1 MMSSKFPVLHTEWS
15 LTYSVLAP
23 ARLRAAE
30 SFSKQPQV
38 QSYWLHSIFSF
49 HDARTSPSNIMSSM
63 IKKKG
68 TLTFKPKAPQSRRQP
83 GAPPSGPSSTRLS
96 IERQSQTPASTVRPT
111 AFSPPPALPQQRGAP
126 HKLPSHQD
134 ATIIGE
140 AAPAASSRTGED
152 SDAADTS
159 HAIDAHTT
167 KENYGIEDSAQV
179 RGSRDEIIITGGDG
193 NSSTSLP
200 TPATVPDPAPLGPPS
215 ISHHV
220 AEPTITNAT
229 ISQDLSVPG
238 NADLSVMG
246 PEESIRAAE
255 VVPTAELNP
264 DGTSGAVVAPV
275 LGKTTKRPSKRR
287 KLDKNGVEIR
297 QSIEVQINKP
307 RRVASGL
314 KKPRR
319 PRDKDGEGTK
329 RKHRAE
335 TPDDAEDQEIDHST
349 VKMADLTKD
358 LRIGKKFSRHAE
370 IKKRDMEKKM
380 KAKLARDH
388 PELLRGQ
395 ANADEARSQSAT
407 REEPPADTSTG
418 PQMRIVNG
426 QIVIDDASLVVD
438 RHARAAAAT
447 TDMEEV
453 EEDDFTRITTS
464 GTHLK
469 REMNIYW
476 DTESTEK
483 FYNGI
488 RMFGTDFE
496 MISKMFPDRNRRQ
509 IKLKFNK
516 EEREFP
522 KKISN
527 ALIGEAV
534 KIDLEEYKLH
544 TGLEYEATDDINAEH
559 AQLEAD
565 HKAEQLRLQAEAE
578 ETTRQKRA
586 EIQASAN
593 PKASSTA
600 LGTEPAAGTDSAK
613 ENEPVVSGVAE
624 GGKAS
629 AASKPKKKAAAK
641 RKRKNPHGTRV
652 GGEEVEVLGTIDDLQ
667 T

>member
-1 MMSSKFPVLHTEWS
+1 MGANLSESSSSLH
-15 LTYSVLAP
+15 
-23 ARLRAAE
+23 RAAKVQLE
-30 SFSKQPQV
+30 NQPT
-38 QSYWLHSIFSF
+38 SLLKHLLTPFYSGS
-49 HDARTSPSNIMSSM
+49 HDARTSSSDIMSSM

-83 GAPPSGPSSTRLS
+83 GAAPSAPSSTRQS
-96 IERQSQTPASTVRPT
+96 IERQSQTPAPTVRPA
-111 AFSPPPALPQQRGAP
+111 AFSPPPVLTQRRDAPHEPPSLHGAALVEEALPA
-126 HKLPSHQD
+126 
-134 ATIIGE
+134 I
-140 AAPAASSRTGED
+140 SSRAAEEIN
-152 SDAADTS
+152 DAADTS
-159 HAIDAHTT
+159 SIIDSHTA
-167 KENYGIEDSAQV
+167 EGSHEIEAFVQV
-179 RGSRDEIIITGGDG
+179 RGSRDETMTTGGDG
-193 NSSTSLP
+193 SSSGFLP
-200 TPATVPDPAPLGPPS
+200 TPATAPDPPLDSPLIG
-215 ISHHV
+215 HHV
-220 AEPTITNAT
+220 AESTNTNVT
-229 ISQDLSVPG
+229 ISRDVSVPV

-246 PEESIRAAE
+246 PEETIQAAE

-264 DGTSGAVVAPV
+264 DGTSGTVVAPV
-275 LGKTTKRPSKRR
+275 LEKATKRPAKRR

-314 KKPRR
+314 KKPGR
-319 PRDKDGEGTK
+319 PRDSDGEVTK
-329 RKHRAE
+329 RKHRAP
-335 TPDDAEDQEIDHST
+335 TPDDAEEQEIDHST
-349 VKMADLTKD
+349 VKMAELTKD
-358 LRIGKKFSRHAE
+358 LRIGKKFSRHTE
-370 IKKRDMEKKM
+370 IKKREMEKKM

-388 PELLRGQ
+388 PELVRSQ
-395 ANADEARSQSAT
+395 ANADEARSQSAG
-407 REEPPADTSTG
+407 REEPPAETSTG

-438 RHARAAAAT
+438 RHARAAAAA

-464 GTHLK
+464 GTHMK

-534 KIDLEEYKLH
+534 KIDLEEYKSH
-544 TGLEYEATDDINAEH
+544 TGLEYETTDDIEAAH

-565 HKAEQLRLQAEAE
+565 HKAEQLRLQAEAD

-593 PKASSTA
+593 PKALSAATA
-600 LGTEPAAGTDSAK
+600 PGTEHAAGTDSAK
-613 ENEPVVSGVAE
+613 ENEPVASAAAE

-641 RKRKNPHGTRV
+641 KKRKTALGTRL

>member
-1 MMSSKFPVLHTEWS
+1 
-15 LTYSVLAP
+15 
-23 ARLRAAE
+23 
-30 SFSKQPQV
+30 
-38 QSYWLHSIFSF
+38 
-49 HDARTSPSNIMSSM
+49 MSSM

-83 GAPPSGPSSTRLS
+83 GAPPSAPSSTRQS
-96 IERQSQTPASTVRPT
+96 IERQSQTPAPTVRPT
-111 AFSPPPALPQQRGAP
+111 AFSPPPVLTQQRDVP
-126 HKLPSHQD
+126 HEPPSLHD
-134 ATIIGE
+134 ATLVEE
-140 AAPAASSRTGED
+140 AVPAASSGAAED
-152 SDAADTS
+152 INNAVDTS
-159 HAIDAHTT
+159 NVIDSHTA
-167 KENYGIEDSAQV
+167 EESHEIEDSAQI
-179 RGSRDEIIITGGDG
+179 RGSRDETVTIVGDD
-193 NSSTSLP
+193 SSSASLLM
-200 TPATVPDPAPLGPPS
+200 TAIVQDPPPLDPPS

-220 AEPTITNAT
+220 AEPTNVNVTL
-229 ISQDLSVPG
+229 SQNVSILGD
-238 NADLSVMG
+238 ADLSVMG
-246 PEESIRAAE
+246 PEESIQAAE

-264 DGTSGAVVAPV
+264 DGTSGAIVAPV
-275 LGKTTKRPSKRR
+275 LEKTTKRSSKRR
-287 KLDKNGVEIR
+287 KLDKNGAEIR
-297 QSIEVQINKP
+297 QSIEVQVNKP

-319 PRDKDGEGTK
+319 PRHNDGEGIK
-329 RKHRAE
+329 RKQRAE

-349 VKMADLTKD
+349 VKMAELTKD
-358 LRIGKKFSRHAE
+358 LRIGKKFSKHAE
-370 IKKRDMEKKM
+370 IKKRETQKKM
-380 KAKLARDH
+380 KAKLAKNH
-388 PELLRGQ
+388 PELVQGQ
-395 ANADEARSQSAT
+395 ANADEARSQSAR
-407 REEPPADTSTG
+407 REEPPAEASTG

-438 RHARAAAAT
+438 RHARAAAAA

-464 GTHLK
+464 GTHMK

-522 KKISN
+522 RRISN

-534 KIDLEEYKLH
+534 KIDLEEYKSH

-559 AQLEAD
+559 AQLEAE
-565 HKAEQLRLQAEAE
+565 HKAEQFRLQAEAD

-593 PKASSTA
+593 PKSSSA
-600 LGTEPAAGTDSAK
+600 GAAPGTEPAGGTDSAK
-613 ENEPVVSGVAE
+613 ENEPVASGVAE

-641 RKRKNPHGTRV
+641 KKRKNIHATRV

>member
-1 MMSSKFPVLHTEWS
+1 
-15 LTYSVLAP
+15 
-23 ARLRAAE
+23 
-30 SFSKQPQV
+30 
-38 QSYWLHSIFSF
+38 
-49 HDARTSPSNIMSSM
+49 MSSM

-68 TLTFKPKAPQSRRQP
+68 TLAFKPKAPQSRRQP
-83 GAPPSGPSSTRLS
+83 GAPPSAPSSTRQS
-96 IERQSQTPASTVRPT
+96 IERRSQTPAPTARPT
-111 AFSPPPALPQQRGAP
+111 AFSPPPVSTQQRDFP
-126 HKLPSHQD
+126 HEPPSHQD
-134 ATIIGE
+134 ATLGE
-140 AAPAASSRTGED
+140 EVVPAASLRATED
-152 SDAADTS
+152 INNAADTS
-159 HAIDAHTT
+159 NVIDSRAT
-167 KENYGIEDSAQV
+167 KESHESEDSGQV
-179 RGSRDEIIITGGDG
+179 RGSRDDTVATGSHVT
-193 NSSTSLP
+193 SSASLP
-200 TPATVPDPAPLGPPS
+200 TPAKAPDPPPLDPPP

-220 AEPTITNAT
+220 TESANTHVTL
-229 ISQDLSVPG
+229 SQDLSVPR

-246 PEESIRAAE
+246 PEESIQAAE

-275 LGKTTKRPSKRR
+275 LEKTTKRSSKRR

-307 RRVASGL
+307 HRVASRL

-319 PRDKDGEGTK
+319 PRDNDGEGTK
-329 RKHRAE
+329 RKQRAE
-335 TPDDAEDQEIDHST
+335 TPEDAEDQEIDHST
-349 VKMADLTKD
+349 VKMAELTKD

-370 IKKRDMEKKM
+370 IKKREMEKKM

-388 PELLRGQ
+388 PELISGQ
-395 ANADEARSQSAT
+395 ANEDESPSQAAR
-407 REEPPADTSTG
+407 REEAPPEASTG

-438 RHARAAAAT
+438 RHAIAAAAAT
-447 TDMEEV
+447 DFEEV

-464 GTHLK
+464 GTHMK

-476 DTESTEK
+476 DAESTEK

-516 EEREFP
+516 EEREYP
-522 KKISN
+522 RKISN

-534 KIDLEEYKLH
+534 KIDLEEYKSH
-544 TGLEYEATDDINAEH
+544 TGLQYEATDDIKAEH
-559 AQLEAD
+559 AQLEAE
-565 HKAEQLRLQAEAE
+565 HKAEQLRLQAEAD

-586 EIQASAN
+586 EIQAGAN
-593 PKASSTA
+593 PKVPSAATA
-600 LGTEPAAGTDSAK
+600 PGTEPTGGTDSAK
-613 ENEPVVSGVAE
+613 ENEPVASGVAE

-629 AASKPKKKAAAK
+629 TASKPKKKGAGKKKK
-641 RKRKNPHGTRV
+641 RNIHSTRG